1 MKIVYDCIDAL
12 GMAVTKWTQDP
23 CCAAEMEYATPTV
36 ENSAAPVMLI
46 DASAGVH
53 DRRYMA
59 LSFVV
64 LRLILDQL
72 AKQNVFWSMR
82 MLTKFKMVHPKM
94 PEQSIEELLCLPLKH
109 PNGKSY
115 DLEYTSVCK
124 YVNEVQRCTSVQ
136 DCLTFDI
143 YTLVTKDKL
152 YRKDAGLLGAVE
164 LLSGLEWLKHENCTK
179 WLKEVKGYLASII
192 AHPEASH
199 DAYVNFMRTSFAS
212 AELCKAAEPLACG
225 YDIIYRIGQAVDNT
239 GLTDTGKAWLFTRTP
254 AVDEVL
260 YKAKGFAWLSIE
272 DQKRTKGRLKKLLP
286 STSSNECMLMSST
299 LTDLGKEL
307 LEEAESEYDE
317 SDKEKM
323 LATVNS
329 LLRQAQLWLDAAKRR
344 VVLFEPK
351 QDASEDADEESE
363 GRKSCCCRKRSKD
376 DDDDDMSDEEAEGRK
391 SCCCRRRSKDTDD
404 DTSDEEFEG
413 RKSCR
418 CRRRSKDD
426 DDTLDEDDYDSES
439 ERSYRRPR
447 RRRSRTH
454 SSEDEDSP
462 TWVSINVDLAQLSN
476 AEADRIHDKLRNA
489 EVNTN
494 MLRGEPYY
502 EDGMTYDE
510 LREAFYDW
518 AEQELNWVR
527 KHRSYSEALGVA
539 MAFMKDLGVITKQER
554 DTLHHKLFKAAY
566 P

>member
-12 GMAVTKWTQDP
+12 GMAVSKWTQDP
-23 CCAAEMEYATPTV
+23 CCAVEMEYATPTV
-36 ENSAAPVMLI
+36 ENSAAPVTLI

-72 AKQNVFWSMR
+72 TKQNVFWSMR

-164 LLSGLEWLKHENCTK
+164 LLSGLEWLKRENCTK

-212 AELCKAAEPLACG
+212 AELCKAAGPLASG

-351 QDASEDADEESE
+351 QDAQEDSDEESE
-363 GRKSCCCRKRSKD
+363 GRKSCCCRKRAKD
-376 DDDDDMSDEEAEGRK
+376 DDDTPDEESEGRK

-404 DTSDEEFEG
+404 EDTSDE
-413 RKSCR
+413 
-418 CRRRSKDD
+418 DY
-426 DDTLDEDDYDSES
+426 YDSES

-447 RRRSRTH
+447 RRSRAH

-462 TWVSINVDLAQLSN
+462 TRISINVDLAQLSN

-518 AEQELNWVR
+518 AERELNWCR

-554 DTLHHKLFKAAY
+554 SDLHHKLFKAAY